1 MTQLRILGAGPV
13 KRGVT
18 QLAAQFEK
26 STGHGVAVEFT
37 AAPSARER
45 VLAGEV
51 VDVVVVPQAAM
62 DDFVLQSRVAVDT
75 RMSVGRSRMGIVV
88 RKGAP
93 APDLSSADAFKQAML
108 GADAIV
114 CNLASSGAYM
124 VKLLDKL
131 GIAEATRDKVIRL
144 ADAVK
149 VMEYVAGASNN
160 ALGAGQLSEIRELA
174 DKGVSVVLAA
184 PLPDAIQNVTAY
196 DVAVA
201 SASREQ
207 GEAAA
212 LARFLTAP
220 EARAV
225 LAATGID

>member
-1 MTQLRILGAGPV
+1 MAQLKILGAGPV

-18 QLAAQFEK
+18 QLAAAFEK
-26 STGHGVAVEFT
+26 STGHGVMVEFT

-45 VLAGEV
+45 VLAGEA

-62 DDFVLQSRVAVDT
+62 DDFTQQSRVAADT
-75 RMSVGRSRMGIVV
+75 RALVGRSRMGIVV
-88 RKGAP
+88 RKGA
-93 APDLSSADAFKQAML
+93 ALPDLSSAGAFKQAML

-124 VKLLDKL
+124 VKLLETL
-131 GIAEATRDKVIRL
+131 GIADATRDKVIRL

-149 VMEYVAGASNN
+149 VMEYVAGSAEN
-160 ALGAGQLSEIRELA
+160 ALGAGQLSEIRELT
-174 DKGVSVVLAA
+174 DKGVAIELAA

-196 DVAVA
+196 DTAVA

-207 GEAAA
+207 DNAAA
-212 LARFLTAP
+212 LARFLTTPA
-220 EARAV
+220 AKAV